1 MSFHIIEYTKIDRV
15 ELSEE
20 QCHEITLKYLK
31 KLIGLT
37 EKRSVKD
44 NMLIEKNSKIRMLSC
59 CEMDI
64 YNAIVA
70 MEDDNECTP

>member
-1 MSFHIIEYTKIDRV
+1 MSFPIIEYTKTDQIQ
-15 ELSEE
+15 LSEE
-20 QCHEITLKYLK
+20 QCHEITLQYLK

-37 EKRSVKD
+37 KKRIVKD
-44 NMLIEKNSKIRMLSC
+44 NMLMEKNNKIRMLSC

-70 MEDDNECTP
+70 IEDDN